1 LKKTPNV
8 LISDINKKE
17 LKKTANE
24 LCCSFQLCDV
34 SKEINIKNLIE
45 VAQKR
50 FGHIDLFCSN
60 AGITSNLKRFYSIE
74 QNACWEKTWNVNLMS
89 HVYAAR
95 YALPNMIKRK
105 KGYFLQII
113 SAAALLSQI
122 GDSAYSATKSAALSF
137 AESLAIS
144 NSHLGIKVSAVC
156 SQYIATPMLGFN
168 NDKIIETKNLISAKN
183 AATRIL
189 RGVALEK
196 FLILTDK
203 HTNYFFRKKSKNYEK
218 WILGMNKLN
227 QRILEERGEI
237 KINSVHKF
245 I

>member
-1 LKKTPNV
+1 
-8 LISDINKKE
+8 
-17 LKKTANE
+17 
-24 LCCSFQLCDV
+24 
-34 SKEINIKNLIE
+34 
-45 VAQKR
+45 
-50 FGHIDLFCSN
+50 
-60 AGITSNLKRFYSIE
+60 
-74 QNACWEKTWNVNLMS
+74 MS

-113 SAAALLSQI
+113 SAAALFSQI

-144 NSHLGIKVSAVC
+144 NSHLGIKVSSVC
-156 SQYIATPMLGFN
+156 SQYIATPMFGFN

-203 HTNYFFRKKSKNYEK
+203 HTNYFFRKKSENYEK
-218 WILGMNKLN
+218 WIFEMQKLN
-227 QRILEERGEI
+227 KKILNETGGL
-237 KINSVHKF
+237 KTSNLHKF

>member
-1 LKKTPNV
+1 
-8 LISDINKKE
+8 
-17 LKKTANE
+17 
-24 LCCSFQLCDV
+24 
-34 SKEINIKNLIE
+34 
-45 VAQKR
+45 
-50 FGHIDLFCSN
+50 
-60 AGITSNLKRFYSIE
+60 
-74 QNACWEKTWNVNLMS
+74 
-89 HVYAAR
+89 
-95 YALPNMIKRK
+95 MIKRK

-122 GDSAYSATKSAALSF
+122 GDSAYSATKSAALNF

-168 NDKIIETKNLISAKN
+168 NDKIDKIIETKNLISAKN